1 MPPTQLVIECLG
13 GKICSQNVQRSI
25 DESAERGFVNSMSTV
40 KAARLG
46 LMMFGTNIVDLQGG
60 VDGPAEHV

>member
-25 DESAERGFVNSMSTV
+25 DESAERGFVNSMSTI

-46 LMMFGTNIVDLQGG
+46 LMMFGTNIVDL
-60 VDGPAEHV
+60 